1 MFRTI
6 AFIGCGS
13 IGSALARLSVEAGLD
28 VVVSNSRGPHTLG
41 RVVTELGGHA
51 CAATCTE
58 AAVAGDLVVV
68 TIPYGAYRTLPVD
81 ILAGRIVVDTMNY
94 YPERDERV
102 PELDVGEV
110 TSSELLQRHLV
121 DAHVVKAV
129 NNVDYIR
136 LTSAARPPG
145 APDRS
150 ALPIAG
156 DDPDAKSTVA
166 EYLSRIGYDAVDI
179 GALVESWRSEPGT
192 PIYLDAYLPRAPR
205 GMDEERARRW
215 FRTAPNVPVPAARVR
230 ELVADAVRAGARRGT
245 FTGLPPGFVATIEG
259 TEFTVL

>member
-6 AFIGCGS
+6 AFIGSGL

-28 VVVSNSRGPHTLG
+28 VIVSNSRGPDSLRG
-41 RVVTELGGHA
+41 LVTELGRHA
-51 CAATCTE
+51 CAATSTE
-58 AAVAGDLVVV
+58 AAVTGDLVVV
-68 TIPYGAYRTLPVD
+68 TIPFGAHRVLPVD

-102 PELDVGEV
+102 PELDAGEV
-110 TSSELLQRHLV
+110 TSSELLQRCLV

-129 NNVDYIR
+129 NNVDHIR
-136 LTSAARPPG
+136 VTTAARPPG

-156 DDPDAKSTVA
+156 DDPDAKAVVA
-166 EYLSRIGYDAVDI
+166 EYLSAIGYDAVDI
-179 GALVESWRSEPGT
+179 GALVDSWRSEPGT
-192 PIYLDAYLPRAPR
+192 PIYLDAYLPRAPH
-205 GMDEERARRW
+205 GMDEDRARRW
-215 FRTAPNVPVPAARVR
+215 FRTAPNVPVSATRVR